1 MRLFK
6 PANGVIFAEESLEE
20 AFRDLA
26 ENSPL
31 RKSIQKAV
39 DDLRENVFAGE
50 HIPKELIPKRYIQ
63 NYKIDNLWW
72 YPLTKGWRLVYS
84 VVTPSN
90 VEILAVIIEYFNH
103 KEYERRFG
111 Y

>member
-6 PANGVIFAEESLEE
+6 PASKVVFAEEDLEE

-31 RKSIQKAV
+31 RKSIQKV
-39 DDLRENVFAGE
+39 IDDLKENVFSGE
-50 HIPKELIPKRYIQ
+50 HIPKELIPKKYIKD
-63 NYKIDNLWW
+63 YRIDNLWW
-72 YPLTKGWRLVYS
+72 YPLTNGWRLVYS

-90 VEILAVIIEYFNH
+90 VEIIAVIIEYFSH
-103 KEYERRFG
+103 KDYERRFG